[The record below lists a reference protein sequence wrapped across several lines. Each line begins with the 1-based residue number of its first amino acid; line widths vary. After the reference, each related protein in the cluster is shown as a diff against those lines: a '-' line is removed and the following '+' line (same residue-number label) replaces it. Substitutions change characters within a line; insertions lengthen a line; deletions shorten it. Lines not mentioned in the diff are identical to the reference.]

1 MAFYKDERLALFID
15 GANLYSAAR
24 AVGLEID
31 FRKLLKEFQNRGRLI
46 RVNYYTVLVEN
57 DDYSPIRPL
66 VDWLAYNGFNVVKK
80 PAREFVDREGRK
92 RVRGNMDV
100 ELAVDMLEAAGW
112 ADHIVL
118 FSGNGDFRRLVE
130 AVKAKGVRVS
140 VVSTMNATPA
150 DDRRRPAPRGRHLHR
165 AGGPRR
171 TDRPPA
177 PRDERG
183 AGRARRRLSPE
194 SRKLRRATTWPDA
207 RPGDMFSRCRC
218 RGLTDTRAPNG
229 SDSLTSPR
237 TS

>member
-15 GANLYSAAR
+15 GANLYTAAR

-140 VVSTMNATPA
+140 VVSTMNATPPMIA
-150 DDRRRPAPRGRHLHR
+150 DDLRREADTFIELVDLGELIAR
-165 AGGPRR
+165 PRR
-171 TDRPPA
+171 ETSEAPA
-177 PRDERG
+177 EHEED
-183 AGRARRRLSPE
+183 
-194 SRKLRRATTWPDA
+194 
-207 RPGDMFSRCRC
+207 
-218 RGLTDTRAPNG
+218 
-229 SDSLTSPR
+229 
-237 TS
+237 

>member
-1 MAFYKDERLALFID
+1 MGIHVSGQFIGPSYWKKRVLPMAFYKDERLALFID

-46 RVNYYTVLVEN
+46 RANYYTALVEN

-130 AVKAKGVRVS
+130 ALKAKGVRVS
-140 VVSTMNATPA
+140 VVSTMNATPPMIA
-150 DDRRRPAPRGRHLHR
+150 DDLRREADTFIELVDLGELIAR
-165 AGGPRR
+165 PRR
-171 TDRPPA
+171 ETGDGPQMA
-177 PRDERG
+177 DE
-183 AGRARRRLSPE
+183 
-194 SRKLRRATTWPDA
+194 D
-207 RPGDMFSRCRC
+207 
-218 RGLTDTRAPNG
+218 
-229 SDSLTSPR
+229 
-237 TS
+237 

>member
-31 FRKLLKEFQNRGRLI
+31 FRKLLKEFQTRGRLV
-46 RVNYYTVLVEN
+46 RANYYTALVEN

-80 PAREFVDREGRK
+80 PAREFVDRDGRK

-140 VVSTMNATPA
+140 VVSTMNATPPMISDELRREA
-150 DDRRRPAPRGRHLHR
+150 DTFIELVDLGELIAR
-165 AGGPRR
+165 PRR
-171 TDRPPA
+171 ET
-177 PRDERG
+177 G
-183 AGRARRRLSPE
+183 
-194 SRKLRRATTWPDA
+194 DA
-207 RPGDMFSRCRC
+207 AAEHEED
-218 RGLTDTRAPNG
+218 
-229 SDSLTSPR
+229 
-237 TS
+237 

>member
-46 RVNYYTVLVEN
+46 RANYYTALVEN

-140 VVSTMNATPA
+140 VVSTMNATPPMIA
-150 DDRRRPAPRGRHLHR
+150 DDLRREADTFIELVDLGELIAR
-165 AGGPRR
+165 PRR
-171 TDRPPA
+171 ETGDGPQMA
-177 PRDERG
+177 DE
-183 AGRARRRLSPE
+183 
-194 SRKLRRATTWPDA
+194 D
-207 RPGDMFSRCRC
+207 
-218 RGLTDTRAPNG
+218 
-229 SDSLTSPR
+229 
-237 TS
+237 